1 MRFGWKAILGGIVLV
16 GVLAMWGGG
25 IQAQTRSEPSVGDV
39 ADEPENWIGRQVTV
53 TDDVTDVIGRH
64 SFQMGEEGFLGLFGG
79 ELLVV
84 GAKPLPQW
92 VGDDFASS
100 GFFDDDDDFDEL
112 EGAIARVSGTVR
124 RFNLQDVERE
134 LGVDLDDGLFGDYD
148 GDPVLVAQSVR
159 FMFEAD
165 EIADEFRRFWGQRVA
180 ATGEVTDVLG
190 PRAFVLDD
198 EVVVVA
204 VSQANAEVREGQR
217 VVVRGTVR
225 EFLLRT
231 FEEQFRIDLNDDL
244 FVDWEERPGIVAS
257 SVQTRPERE

>member
-1 MRFGWKAILGGIVLV
+1 MRFGWKAMLGGILLV
-16 GVLAMWGGG
+16 GVLAASGGG
-25 IQAQTRSEPSVGDV
+25 IQAQTRSEPSVGDIT
-39 ADEPENWIGRQVTV
+39 DEPENWIGRQVTV

-64 SFQMGEEGFLGLFGG
+64 SFQMGEEDFLGLFGG
-79 ELLVV
+79 GELLVL

-112 EGAIARVSGTVR
+112 EGAIARESGTVR

-180 ATGEVTDVLG
+180 ATGTITKVLG

-198 EVVVVA
+198 KVVVVTKSPTN
-204 VSQANAEVREGQR
+204 VPLEEGRR

-231 FEEQFRIDLNDDL
+231 FEREMDIDLNDDL
-244 FVDWEERPGIVAS
+244 FVDWEERPGIIAS
-257 SVQTRPERE
+257 SVQTR